1 MDRLDRVL
9 GGMFG
14 VACGDALGATL
25 EFIPREEG
33 EKKYGYHREM
43 TGGGILDLLPGDVT
57 DDTSM
62 TIALARGILEKPENP
77 RESIGKY
84 FMEWYNTKPRDIGLT
99 INYAL
104 TYYKEYKDWDR
115 ASRYAHEAM
124 NGKSAGNGTLMRC
137 IPPALFYRDYEKMVE
152 VTGSQSFMTHYD
164 RTAAE
169 ACVLYN
175 TLVYKYLS
183 GVDKMDAV
191 REVLH
196 ENLRYEGVLKMGKNK
211 LRPSSYVVDSLI
223 TALWCFINYDNPED
237 IICEAVNLYGDPD
250 TIGAIAGGLA
260 GVYYGYESIPK
271 RWRDAIL
278 VKKCIYDLSLRLNRE
293 NT

>member
-33 EKKYGYHREM
+33 EKKYGFHRDI
-43 TGGGILDLLPGDVT
+43 TGGGVLSLLPGEVT

-62 TIALARGILEKPENP
+62 TIALARGILENPEDP
-77 RESIGKY
+77 RENIGKY
-84 FMEWYNTKPRDIGLT
+84 FMEWYDTKPRDIGLT

-104 TYYKEYKDWDR
+104 THYREHGNWDR

-137 IPPALFYRDYEKMVE
+137 IPAGLYYRDFDKMIR
-152 VTGSQSFMTHYD
+152 VTEMQSQMTHYD
-164 RTAAE
+164 RKAAK
-169 ACVLYN
+169 ACGLYN

-183 GVDKMDAV
+183 GVDKMEAV
-191 REVLH
+191 REVLY
-196 ENLRYEGVLKMGKNK
+196 ENFDYEGVLKLEKRR
-211 LRPSSYVVDSLI
+211 LRPSGYVVDSLI
-223 TALWCFINYDNPED
+223 CAIWCFINYDNPED
-237 IICEAVNLYGDPD
+237 IICQAVNLYGDPD

-260 GVYYGYESIPK
+260 GVYYGYESLPV

-278 VKKCIYDLSLRLNRE
+278 VKKTLYDLAVRLNG
-293 NT
+293 